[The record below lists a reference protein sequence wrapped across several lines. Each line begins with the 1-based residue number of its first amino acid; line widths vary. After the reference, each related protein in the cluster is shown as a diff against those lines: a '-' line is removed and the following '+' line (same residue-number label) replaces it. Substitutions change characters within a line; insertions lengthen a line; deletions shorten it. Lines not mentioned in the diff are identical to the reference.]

1 MILKNLREGFKSGD
15 LEGRT
20 AVLSSILLSITIHFS
35 SFNPLYS
42 LSVILLSSIFSR
54 GGNFRLILGFS
65 PFILAI
71 ILSGFFFSIEFSIKS
86 ALAFAGIISTGAIL
100 YSSKISEISS
110 ALISL
115 KIPERFISI
124 VTIAISILPL
134 MVYDMN
140 EISFVVRER
149 GMRRYIKML
158 KAFVS
163 TSILRAISL
172 SEALYSKN
180 FNYKAVHHSRKPRIK
195 DFILLKLSFLLFL
208 STLLPVRL
216 SLQ

>member
-1 MILKNLREGFKSGD
+1 MILENLRKGLRGGD

-20 AVLSSILLSITIHFS
+20 AFLSSILLSITIHFS
-35 SFNPLYS
+35 SFDPLYS
-42 LSVILLSSIFSR
+42 FSVIFLCSIFSR
-54 GGNFRLILGFS
+54 GRNLNLIIGFF
-65 PFILAI
+65 PFIMAI
-71 ILSGFFFSIEFSIKS
+71 IFSGFFFSLEFSARS

-115 KIPERFISI
+115 KIPERFVSI

-134 MVYDMN
+134 MVYDMD
-140 EISFVVRER
+140 EISFVVEEK
-149 GMRRYIKML
+149 GLKRYFKML

-180 FNYKAVHHSRKPRIK
+180 FNYKAVGCSRKPRIK
-195 DFILLKLSFLLFL
+195 DIILLKLSFLLFL
-208 STLLPVRL
+208 STFLPVR
-216 SLQ
+216 SFLQ